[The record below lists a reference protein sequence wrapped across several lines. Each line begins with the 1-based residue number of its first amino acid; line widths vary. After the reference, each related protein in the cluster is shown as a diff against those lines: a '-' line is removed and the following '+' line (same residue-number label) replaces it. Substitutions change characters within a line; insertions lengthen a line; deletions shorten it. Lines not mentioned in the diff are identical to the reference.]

1 MEAYLDN
8 AATTRAADEVAKVVT
23 DIMLND
29 YGNPSSKHS
38 KGFDAEKIVVGEYCR
53 DGSAEDVLITLH
65 YDISR
70 ESSHLESV
78 YLG

>member
-1 MEAYLDN
+1 MSLRLLIRWN
-8 AATTRAADEVAKVVT
+8 F
-23 DIMLND
+23 
-29 YGNPSSKHS
+29 
-38 KGFDAEKIVVGEYCR
+38 GFIIRSEKWAEKIVVGEYCR

>member
-38 KGFDAEKIVVGEYCR
+38 KGFDAGKSR
-53 DGSAEDVLITLH
+53 LNRLH
-65 YDISR
+65 R
-70 ESSHLESV
+70 L
-78 YLG
+78 

>member
-38 KGFDAEKIVVGEYCR
+38 KGFDAESR
-53 DGSAEDVLITLH
+53 LNRLH
-65 YDISR
+65 R
-70 ESSHLESV
+70 L
-78 YLG
+78 

>member
-1 MEAYLDN
+1 MEAYLNN

-38 KGFDAEKIVVGEYCR
+38 KGLMRKSR
-53 DGSAEDVLITLH
+53 LNRSAQIIHKNT
-65 YDISR
+65 
-70 ESSHLESV
+70 
-78 YLG
+78 

>member
-29 YGNPSSKHS
+29 YG
-38 KGFDAEKIVVGEYCR
+38 KIGRAHV
-53 DGSAEDVLITLH
+53 
-65 YDISR
+65 
-70 ESSHLESV
+70 
-78 YLG
+78 

>member
-38 KGFDAEKIVVGEYCR
+38 KGFDAEKQVKQAAQII
-53 DGSAEDVLITLH
+53 AKTLKC
-65 YDISR
+65 DEKR
-70 ESSHLESV
+70 FCSHLAEQSQTIWQ
-78 YLG
+78 L